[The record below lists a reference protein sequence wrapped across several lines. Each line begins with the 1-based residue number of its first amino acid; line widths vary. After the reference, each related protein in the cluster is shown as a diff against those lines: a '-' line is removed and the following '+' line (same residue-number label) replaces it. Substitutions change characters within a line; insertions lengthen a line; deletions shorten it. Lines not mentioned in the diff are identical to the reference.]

1 MRELMSTTPS
11 THTTGARVEDK
22 IKELQ
27 AQVAALQMF
36 AIALIDALPDGA
48 AGKAGQEFSSLAEIT
63 LRDLNEAGKADEAAH
78 FADAV
83 EYINSRSP
91 VHLAL

>member
-1 MRELMSTTPS
+1 ME
-11 THTTGARVEDK
+11 EK
-22 IKELQ
+22 IRELQ

-36 AIALIDALPDGA
+36 AIALIDALPDGV
-48 AGKAGQEFSSLAEIT
+48 AGKAGQEFSSLTQMT
-63 LRDLNEAGKADEAAH
+63 LRDLNEAGKEDEAAH

>member
-1 MRELMSTTPS
+1 ME
-11 THTTGARVEDK
+11 EK

-48 AGKAGQEFSSLAEIT
+48 AGKAGQEFSSLAQLTI
-63 LRDLNEAGKADEAAH
+63 RDLKQAGKDHEADQ

-83 EYINSRSP
+83 EFIGSRSP
-91 VHLAL
+91 VHLGL

>member
-1 MRELMSTTPS
+1 ME
-11 THTTGARVEDK
+11 EK

-36 AIALIDALPDGA
+36 AIALIDALPADVA
-48 AGKAGQEFSSLAEIT
+48 EKAGGEFRNLVIAT
-63 LRDLNEAGKADEAAH
+63 LRDLNGAGKADAAAH

-91 VHLAL
+91 VHLDL

>member
-1 MRELMSTTPS
+1 M
-11 THTTGARVEDK
+11 EDK

-36 AIALIDALPDGA
+36 AIALIDALPEGV
-48 AGKAGQEFSSLAEIT
+48 AGKAEQEFSSLTQMT
-63 LRDLNEAGKADEAAH
+63 LRDLNEAGKTDEAAH

>member
-1 MRELMSTTPS
+1 
-11 THTTGARVEDK
+11 VEEK
-22 IKELQ
+22 IRELQ

-36 AIALIDALPDGA
+36 AIALIDALPDGV
-48 AGKAGQEFSSLAEIT
+48 AGKAGQEFSSLTQMT
-63 LRDLNEAGKADEAAH
+63 LRDLNEAGKEDEAAH

>member
-1 MRELMSTTPS
+1 M
-11 THTTGARVEDK
+11 EDK

-36 AIALIDALPDGA
+36 AIALIDALPEGV
-48 AGKAGQEFSSLAEIT
+48 AGKAEQEFSSLTQMT